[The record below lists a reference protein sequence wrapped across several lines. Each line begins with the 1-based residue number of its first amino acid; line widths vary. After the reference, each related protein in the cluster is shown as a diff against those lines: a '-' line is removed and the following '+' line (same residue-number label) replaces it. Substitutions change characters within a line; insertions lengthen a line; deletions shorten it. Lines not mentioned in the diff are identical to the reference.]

1 MVPLQSIP
9 TCYYVF
15 VSEAGLSP
23 SSAPPITW
31 LCNYGRV
38 ALLTCTQT
46 VPLVIVMLPSVLETT
61 VLPMMLLG
69 QRAEIPKELFL
80 TVVLLVTVPF
90 GAEIPL
96 AH

>member
-1 MVPLQSIP
+1 
-9 TCYYVF
+9 
-15 VSEAGLSP
+15 
-23 SSAPPITW
+23 
-31 LCNYGRV
+31 
-38 ALLTCTQT
+38 
-46 VPLVIVMLPSVLETT
+46 MLPSVLETT